1 MLHNEARRIHIRLE
15 ARPSAACQMRLDKE
29 FWSRWMLYP
38 VMSMDLLYTLSQ
50 FSVTDWLLWGLT
62 ILSLI
67 GTVMN
72 VRKMQDCFYIWA
84 FTNAIWS
91 IHDYS
96 VQEYQQASLFF
107 IYFIL
112 ALWGIYEWRARKYV
126 LVKEGLN
133 DRDK

>member
-1 MLHNEARRIHIRLE
+1 
-15 ARPSAACQMRLDKE
+15 
-29 FWSRWMLYP
+29 MLYP
-38 VMSMDLLYTLSQ
+38 VMFMNLLNTTSQ
-50 FSVTDWLLWGLT
+50 FSITDWLLWGLT

-72 VRKMQDCFYIWA
+72 VKKIHYCFYIWA

-91 IHDYS
+91 IYDYS
-96 VQEYQQASLFF
+96 VKEYQQALLFF

-126 LVKEGLN
+126 LVKEGIN
-133 DRDK
+133 DREK